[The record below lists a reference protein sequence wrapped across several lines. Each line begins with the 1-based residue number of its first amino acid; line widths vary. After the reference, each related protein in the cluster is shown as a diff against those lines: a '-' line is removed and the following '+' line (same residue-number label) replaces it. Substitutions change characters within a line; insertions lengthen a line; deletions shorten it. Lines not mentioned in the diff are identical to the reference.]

1 MSSNVKC
8 FVEGVVLLA
17 LTLTS
22 QFPRVKITTL
32 EVIIAILNSK
42 TDFFLLMYLLP
53 CCKVKHG
60 LHVTM
65 DIIPHL

>member
-8 FVEGVVLLA
+8 FEEGVVPLT

-22 QFPRVKITTL
+22 QSPRVKITTL
-32 EVIIAILNSK
+32 KVIIAILNSK
-42 TDFFLLMYLLP
+42 TDFFFLMYLFP
-53 CCKVKHG
+53 CCIVKHG

-65 DIIPHL
+65 DIISCL